1 MQPNSTLKTIGII
14 SRPRRSNIAEVVPPL
29 LQWMEVRGLQAVY
42 DIETATVLKGSYIGK
57 TRHQVA
63 QESDL
68 LLVLGGDGTILA
80 AAREAA
86 HHDIPILP
94 INMGSLGFLTSFTV
108 EELYPAL
115 ESTLAGTATMEERVL
130 LQVERTHNGELLTQ
144 QRVLN
149 DAVVHKGTLA
159 RMIEVELHINGAFV
173 CRYRADGLI
182 VASPTG
188 STAYSLSAGGPIVQ
202 PGVAS
207 ILITPICPHTL
218 SDRPVV
224 IQDSSK
230 IDLHLSQSSD
240 SVFLT
245 LDGQTGVPLQTGDCV
260 RITRSAERLKLIQ
273 PPNKTYFEILRNKL
287 KWGEA

>member
-1 MQPNSTLKTIGII
+1 MRPEPTFKRIGII

-29 LQWMEVRGLQAVY
+29 LKWLADRGLPAVY
-42 DIETATVLKGSYIGK
+42 DSETATVLKNESPGK

-86 HHDIPILP
+86 YHGIPILP

-115 ESTLAGTATMEERVL
+115 ESTLAGKATIEERVL
-130 LQVERTHNGELLTQ
+130 LLVERTHNGELLTQ

-182 VASPTG
+182 VALQPVRPLTRFRP
-188 STAYSLSAGGPIVQ
+188 AGPSCN
-202 PGVAS
+202 PAWN
-207 ILITPICPHTL
+207 
-218 SDRPVV
+218 R
-224 IQDSSK
+224 
-230 IDLHLSQSSD
+230 
-240 SVFLT
+240 F
-245 LDGQTGVPLQTGDCV
+245 
-260 RITRSAERLKLIQ
+260 
-273 PPNKTYFEILRNKL
+273 
-287 KWGEA
+287 

>member
-1 MQPNSTLKTIGII
+1 MRPEPTFKRIGII

-29 LQWMEVRGLQAVY
+29 LKWLEEHGVPAVY
-42 DIETATVLKGSYIGK
+42 DNETATVLKNETAGK

-86 HHDIPILP
+86 YHGIPILP

-115 ESTLAGTATMEERVL
+115 EVTLAGRYSVSERVML
-130 LQVERTHNGELLTQ
+130 KVNLERDGKIIET

-149 DAVVHKGTLA
+149 EATVNKGTLA
-159 RMIEVELHINGAFV
+159 RMIDVELRIDSDFV

-182 VASPTG
+182 VATPTG
-188 STAYSLSAGGPIVQ
+188 STGYSMSAGGPIVH
-202 PGVAS
+202 PTVES
-207 ILITPICPHTL
+207 FVITPICPHTL

-224 IQDSSK
+224 VRDSSSIEIK
-230 IDLHLSQSSD
+230 LLANTE

-245 LDGQTGVPLQTGDCV
+245 L
-260 RITRSAERLKLIQ
+260 
-273 PPNKTYFEILRNKL
+273 
-287 KWGEA
+287 